1 MRRQLRDR
9 HNRDARATLDRIFE
23 RCPDPE
29 AKHFAATEARPG
41 LMRASA
47 RPARASTSSAHAAYL
62 AADRGWPVVSAR
74 PGPIRAMHPEV
85 EIEPL
90 P

>member
-1 MRRQLRDR
+1 M
-9 HNRDARATLDRIFE
+9 RAT
-23 RCPDPE
+23 
-29 AKHFAATEARPG
+29 
-41 LMRASA
+41 A
-47 RPARASTSSAHAAYL
+47 RPAQASTSSAHAAYL

-74 PGPIRAMHPEV
+74 PGPIRAMNPDV

>member
-1 MRRQLRDR
+1 MLFRSE
-9 HNRDARATLDRIFE
+9 ATG
-23 RCPDPE
+23 
-29 AKHFAATEARPG
+29 TG
-41 LMRASA
+41 LMRATA
-47 RPARASTSSAHAAYL
+47 RPAQASTSSAHAAYL

-74 PGPIRAMHPEV
+74 PGPIRAMNPDV

>member
-1 MRRQLRDR
+1 MAKVAQFGTAEATGTGLLRA
-9 HNRDARATLDRIFE
+9 DAL
-23 RCPDPE
+23 
-29 AKHFAATEARPG
+29 
-41 LMRASA
+41 
-47 RPARASTSSAHAAYL
+47 PARASTGAAHAAFL